1 MSKFGETGDRF
12 EPPLAFAKPFVCPLR
27 RAPHL
32 RSPEANPEIAMKN
45 EALKSQSPV
54 PFVPTADAAAS
65 AGDLRPS
72 LRLAGTPQLSQEEY
86 ERVLQQVASELFLN
100 DEQYRKSVVLR
111 EVRKVVLGW
120 GTAIGIGS
128 VIAVMTLYINARDA
142 LKQTTTTELSK
153 AVKDH
158 VASRS
163 ELLNDSIKSLTTTA
177 IGQIV
182 HVQKE
187 LEGAQSALDRSEQQ
201 LALAN
206 QQSADL
212 QRRIAS
218 ISETLKLVQQNAAW
232 LGDIQNAQRVASF
245 IRTLSQ
251 ERNAKAVGDLLVRID
266 RVEALQIE
274 SEIVRSAASNE
285 AQRRA
290 IAADMTRLILNA
302 PKEQQGKVDPV
313 KSHAFDK
320 WDAYIK
326 TADPPK

>member
-1 MSKFGETGDRF
+1 LSLPERF
-12 EPPLAFAKPFVCPLR
+12 RKLSSV
-27 RAPHL
+27 RAPSL
-32 RSPEANPEIAMKN
+32 RSPDPPPEIAMKN
-45 EALKSQSPV
+45 EARKSPSPV
-54 PFVPTADAAAS
+54 SSVLPADAAGAPVDS
-65 AGDLRPS
+65 QPS

-128 VIAVMTLYINARDA
+128 LIAVMTLYVNARDA

-153 AVKDH
+153 AVKEH

-163 ELLNDSIKSLTTTA
+163 ELLNDSIKSLTNTA

-187 LEGAQSALDRSEQQ
+187 LESAQSALDRSEQQ

-313 KSHAFDK
+313 KSRAFDK

>member
-1 MSKFGETGDRF
+1 M
-12 EPPLAFAKPFVCPLR
+12 LR
-27 RAPHL
+27 V
-32 RSPEANPEIAMKN
+32 SGIPEVEMKN
-45 EALKSQSPV
+45 ESRKSQ
-54 PFVPTADAAAS
+54 PTSLPITDPS
-65 AGDLRPS
+65 AEIPAGTQSDPRRS
-72 LRLAGTPQLSQEEY
+72 LKLAGMPQLTAEEY

-153 AVKDH
+153 AVKEH
-158 VASRS
+158 VTSRS
-163 ELLNDSIKSLTTTA
+163 ELLNDSIKSLTNTA

-187 LEGAQSALDRSEQQ
+187 LDSAQSALDRSEQQ

-251 ERNAKAVGDLLVRID
+251 ERNAKAIGDLLVRLD

-274 SEIVRSAASNE
+274 SEIVRSASANE

-290 IAADMTRLILNA
+290 VAADLTRLIMNA
-302 PKEQQGKVDPV
+302 PKEQQGKVDPA

-326 TADPPK
+326 AADPPK

>member
-1 MSKFGETGDRF
+1 
-12 EPPLAFAKPFVCPLR
+12 
-27 RAPHL
+27 
-32 RSPEANPEIAMKN
+32 MKN

-54 PFVPTADAAAS
+54 SAVPAADAAATI
-65 AGDLRPS
+65 GDPRLS
-72 LRLAGTPQLSQEEY
+72 LRVAGTPQLSQEEY

-100 DEQYRKSVVLR
+100 DEQFRKSVVLR

-128 VIAVMTLYINARDA
+128 LIAVMTLYINARDA

-153 AVKDH
+153 AVKEH

-163 ELLNDSIKSLTTTA
+163 ELLNDSIKSLTSTA

-187 LEGAQSALDRSEQQ
+187 LESAQSALDRSEQQ

-266 RVEALQIE
+266 RIEALQIE

-313 KSHAFDK
+313 KSRAFDK

>member
-1 MSKFGETGDRF
+1 MPAGAQSD
-12 EPPLAFAKPFVCPLR
+12 P
-27 RAPHL
+27 
-32 RSPEANPEIAMKN
+32 RSS
-45 EALKSQSPV
+45 LK
-54 PFVPTADAAAS
+54 
-65 AGDLRPS
+65 
-72 LRLAGTPQLSQEEY
+72 LAGTPQLTAEEY
-86 ERVLQQVASELFLN
+86 ERVLQQVAADLFLN
-100 DEQYRKSVVLR
+100 DEHFRKAVVLR

-128 VIAVMTLYINARDA
+128 VIAVATLYVNARDA
-142 LKQTTTTELSK
+142 LKQSTSTELSK
-153 AVKDH
+153 AVKEH
-158 VASRS
+158 VSSRT
-163 ELLNDSIKSLTTTA
+163 ELLNESIKSLTNTA
-177 IGQIV
+177 VGQIV

-187 LEGAQSALDRSEQQ
+187 LESAQNALDRSEQQ

-251 ERNAKAVGDLLVRID
+251 ERNAKAIGDLLVRLD

-274 SEIVRSAASNE
+274 SEIVRSSASNE

-290 IAADMTRLILNA
+290 VMADLNRLILNA
-302 PKEQQGKVDPV
+302 PKEPQGKVDPA
-313 KSHAFDK
+313 KNHAFDK

-326 TADPPK
+326 AADPAK

>member
-1 MSKFGETGDRF
+1 
-12 EPPLAFAKPFVCPLR
+12 
-27 RAPHL
+27 
-32 RSPEANPEIAMKN
+32 MKN

-54 PFVPTADAAAS
+54 SAVPAADAAATI
-65 AGDLRPS
+65 GDSRLS
-72 LRLAGTPQLSQEEY
+72 LRVAGTPQLSQEEY

-100 DEQYRKSVVLR
+100 DEQFRKSVVLR

-128 VIAVMTLYINARDA
+128 AIAVMTLYVNARDA

-153 AVKDH
+153 AVKEH

-163 ELLNDSIKSLTTTA
+163 ELLNDSIKSLTSTA

-187 LEGAQSALDRSEQQ
+187 LESAQSALDRSEQQ

-313 KSHAFDK
+313 KSRAFDK

>member
-1 MSKFGETGDRF
+1 LEVD
-12 EPPLAFAKPFVCPLR
+12 CQ
-27 RAPHL
+27 
-32 RSPEANPEIAMKN
+32 RSPDARFDGDSPEVDMKN
-45 EALKSQSPV
+45 EGRRSPTSL
-54 PFVPTADAAAS
+54 PTSDQPAEPQ
-65 AGDLRPS
+65 AGTDPRTS
-72 LRLAGTPQLSQEEY
+72 IKLAGTSQLPAEAY
-86 ERVLQQVASELFLN
+86 ERVLQQVAADLFLN
-100 DEQYRKSVVLR
+100 DEQFRKSVVLR

-120 GTAIGIGS
+120 GTAIGVGS
-128 VIAVMTLYINARDA
+128 LIAIVTIYVNARDS
-142 LKQTTTTELSK
+142 LTQTVSTELSK
-153 AVKDH
+153 AVKEH
-158 VASRS
+158 VSSRT
-163 ELLNDSIKSLTTTA
+163 ELLNESIKSLTNSA
-177 IGQIV
+177 VGQIV

-187 LEGAQSALDRSEQQ
+187 LESAQAALDRAEQQ
-201 LALAN
+201 LTVAN

-232 LGDIQNAQRVASF
+232 LGDTQNAQRVASF

-251 ERNAKAVGDLLVRID
+251 ERNAKAIGDLLVRLD

-290 IAADMTRLILNA
+290 VAADLTRLIMNA
-302 PKEQQGKVDPV
+302 SKEQQGKVDPV

-326 TADPPK
+326 TAEPPK

>member
-1 MSKFGETGDRF
+1 
-12 EPPLAFAKPFVCPLR
+12 
-27 RAPHL
+27 
-32 RSPEANPEIAMKN
+32 MKN
-45 EALKSQSPV
+45 EARRSQPISP
-54 PFVPTADAAAS
+54 PPAEGPAETPTETD
-65 AGDLRPS
+65 GDSRPS
-72 LRLAGTPQLSQEEY
+72 LKLAGTPQLSAEDY

-128 VIAVMTLYINARDA
+128 LIAVMTLYINARDA
-142 LKQTTTTELSK
+142 LKQSTTTELSK
-153 AVKDH
+153 AVKEH

-163 ELLNDSIKSLTTTA
+163 ELLNDSIKSLTNTA

-187 LEGAQSALDRSEQQ
+187 LEGAQNALDRAEQQ

-251 ERNAKAVGDLLVRID
+251 ERNAKAIGDLLVRLD

-290 IAADMTRLILNA
+290 VAADLTRLIMNA
-302 PKEQQGKVDPV
+302 PKDQQGKVDPA

>member
-1 MSKFGETGDRF
+1 M
-12 EPPLAFAKPFVCPLR
+12 LR
-27 RAPHL
+27 V
-32 RSPEANPEIAMKN
+32 SGIPEVEMKN
-45 EALKSQSPV
+45 ESRKSQ
-54 PFVPTADAAAS
+54 PTSLPISDPSAEIPAS
-65 AGDLRPS
+65 TQSDPRSS
-72 LRLAGTPQLSQEEY
+72 LKLAGTPQLTAEEY
-86 ERVLQQVASELFLN
+86 ERVLQQVASDLFLN
-100 DEQYRKSVVLR
+100 DEQFRKAVVLR

-153 AVKDH
+153 AVKEH
-158 VASRS
+158 VTSRS
-163 ELLNDSIKSLTTTA
+163 ELLNDSIKSLTNTA

-187 LEGAQSALDRSEQQ
+187 LDSAQSALDRSEQQ

-251 ERNAKAVGDLLVRID
+251 ERNAKAIGDLLVRLD

-274 SEIVRSAASNE
+274 SEIVRSASANE

-290 IAADMTRLILNA
+290 VAADLTRLIMNA
-302 PKEQQGKVDPV
+302 PKEQQGKGDPA

-326 TADPPK
+326 AADPPK

>member
-1 MSKFGETGDRF
+1 
-12 EPPLAFAKPFVCPLR
+12 
-27 RAPHL
+27 
-32 RSPEANPEIAMKN
+32 MKN

-54 PFVPTADAAAS
+54 SAVPAADAAATI
-65 AGDLRPS
+65 GDPRLS
-72 LRLAGTPQLSQEEY
+72 LRVAGTPQLSQEEY

-100 DEQYRKSVVLR
+100 DEQFRKSVVLR

-128 VIAVMTLYINARDA
+128 LIAVMTLYINARDA

-153 AVKDH
+153 AVKEH

-163 ELLNDSIKSLTTTA
+163 ELLNDSIKSLTSTA

-187 LEGAQSALDRSEQQ
+187 LESAQSALDRSEQQ

-313 KSHAFDK
+313 KSRAFDK

>member
-1 MSKFGETGDRF
+1 
-12 EPPLAFAKPFVCPLR
+12 
-27 RAPHL
+27 
-32 RSPEANPEIAMKN
+32 MKN

-54 PFVPTADAAAS
+54 SAVPAADAAATI
-65 AGDLRPS
+65 GDPRLS
-72 LRLAGTPQLSQEEY
+72 LRVAGTPQLSQEEY

-100 DEQYRKSVVLR
+100 DEQFRKSVVLR

-128 VIAVMTLYINARDA
+128 AIAVMTLYINARDA

-153 AVKDH
+153 AVKEH

-163 ELLNDSIKSLTTTA
+163 ELLNDSIKSLTSTA

-187 LEGAQSALDRSEQQ
+187 LESAQSALDRSEQQ

-218 ISETLKLVQQNAAW
+218 ISETLKLVQQNSAW

-285 AQRRA
+285 AQPRA

-313 KSHAFDK
+313 KSRAFDK

>member
-1 MSKFGETGDRF
+1 MKRESHTSQPTSLPASDPSAEIPAGTQSV
-12 EPPLAFAKPFVCPLR
+12 P
-27 RAPHL
+27 
-32 RSPEANPEIAMKN
+32 RSS
-45 EALKSQSPV
+45 LK
-54 PFVPTADAAAS
+54 
-65 AGDLRPS
+65 
-72 LRLAGTPQLSQEEY
+72 LAGTPQLTAEEY
-86 ERVLQQVASELFLN
+86 ERVLQQVAADLFLN
-100 DEQYRKSVVLR
+100 DEHFRKAVVLR

-128 VIAVMTLYINARDA
+128 VIAVATLYVNARDA
-142 LKQTTTTELSK
+142 LKQSTSTELSK
-153 AVKDH
+153 AVKEH
-158 VASRS
+158 VSSRT
-163 ELLNDSIKSLTTTA
+163 ELLNESIKSLTNTA
-177 IGQIV
+177 VGQIV

-187 LEGAQSALDRSEQQ
+187 LEGAQNALDRSEQQ

-251 ERNAKAVGDLLVRID
+251 ERNAKAIGDLLVRLD

-290 IAADMTRLILNA
+290 VMADLNRLILNA
-302 PKEQQGKVDPV
+302 SKEQQGKVDPA

-326 TADPPK
+326 GADPAK